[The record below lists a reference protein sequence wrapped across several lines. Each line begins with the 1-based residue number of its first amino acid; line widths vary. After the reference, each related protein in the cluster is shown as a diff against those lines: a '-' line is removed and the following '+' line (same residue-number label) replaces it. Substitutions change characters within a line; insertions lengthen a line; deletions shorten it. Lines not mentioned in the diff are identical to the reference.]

1 VIASRPVQYFISV
14 LYPVNPRNPH
24 SLDVHMLRDVWN
36 KIVGDGRIIEAMF
49 EVEAIHRTA

>member
-1 VIASRPVQYFISV
+1 
-14 LYPVNPRNPH
+14 
-24 SLDVHMLRDVWN
+24 MLRDVWN